1 MVAYRRAPRPNED
14 GSADLKTVPIYLSMV
29 VWGRSF
35 VAFFLEF
42 CLPSLLADG
51 NLPAFAK
58 RHGSK
63 FILHTTAEDFAII
76 EASPVYR
83 ALIRCMTV
91 EPRLIDFS
99 IGNAH
104 VTLARCHRET
114 MHLADNNHV
123 PAIFLSPDTIWGE
136 GALAAVD
143 RHLSSGKRVVFLLSM
158 RLVKEDAEPYIRKI
172 YNTPNR
178 IAWEVSARELNA
190 LALRFLHPMI
200 EEYFFEPGRGT
211 KLLPMALMWQGPN
224 GDVLAHSFHQH
235 PLLVY
240 PRKRLAEFLQTIDG
254 DLVQHACPDPA
265 DHYVVQDS
273 DEITVIE
280 LSKRSHHIP
289 GLFEK
294 GSMREVAD
302 WALRGANSVHWRLV
316 AAPIRMHA
324 HPIDP
329 EEWRN
334 VEEKAAG
341 ATKYLLDYR
350 RNHHLKFFLQEL
362 LLRYGLTERLYRR
375 HHAVSFFIRNWLY
388 RRRHAVSFFVR
399 DWIGRRGPRC
409 AYLARQWLR
418 TVRSSSRNWGHIIVF
433 VLKNRPVRKLVSRLV
448 GHVRGRK
455 TSRPLASEVSG
466 PSAGGE

>member
-1 MVAYRRAPRPNED
+1 MVAYRRAQRSKED
-14 GSADLKTVPIYLSMV
+14 NSADLATVPIYLSMV
-29 VWGRSF
+29 VWGSSF

-51 NLPAFAK
+51 NLPAIAK
-58 RHGSK
+58 RTGSK
-63 FILHTTAEDFAII
+63 FVLHTTAEDLAII
-76 EASPVYR
+76 EASPVYH

-91 EPRLIDFS
+91 EPRLIGYS
-99 IGNAH
+99 IEDAH
-104 VTLARCHRET
+104 LALARCHRET
-114 MHLADNNHV
+114 MHLADNHHV
-123 PAIFLSPDTIWGE
+123 PAIFLSPDTIWGN

-158 RLVKEDAEPYIRKI
+158 RLVKEDAEPYIRKT

-294 GSMREVAD
+294 GSTREVAD
-302 WALRGANSVHWRLV
+302 WALRGANSVHWRLITV
-316 AAPIRMHA
+316 PIRMHV
-324 HPIDP
+324 HPIDA
-329 EEWRN
+329 EEWRD
-334 VEEKAAG
+334 VEEKAASV
-341 ATKYLLDYR
+341 TKYLLHYR
-350 RNHHLKFFLQEL
+350 RHHRLRFYFQQSLQQL
-362 LLRYGLTERLYRR
+362 TLRYELAEWIYRR
-375 HHAVSFFIRNWLY
+375 HHAVSYFI
-388 RRRHAVSFFVR
+388 R

-409 AYLARQWLR
+409 AYLAREWLYRRLR
-418 TVRSSSRNWGHIIVF
+418 TVRSSLRNWCHIIVF
-433 VLKNRPVRKLVSRLV
+433 VSKNRPFRKLVSRLV
-448 GHVRGRK
+448 SHVRRRK
-455 TSRPLASEVSG
+455 TAKPLASEVSG
-466 PSAGGE
+466 RSAGGE

>member
-1 MVAYRRAPRPNED
+1 
-14 GSADLKTVPIYLSMV
+14 
-29 VWGRSF
+29 
-35 VAFFLEF
+35 
-42 CLPSLLADG
+42 
-51 NLPAFAK
+51 
-58 RHGSK
+58 
-63 FILHTTAEDFAII
+63 
-76 EASPVYR
+76 
-83 ALIRCMTV
+83 MTV
-91 EPRLIDFS
+91 EPRLIGYS
-99 IGNAH
+99 IEDAH
-104 VTLARCHRET
+104 LALARCHRET
-114 MHLADNNHV
+114 MHLADNHHV
-123 PAIFLSPDTIWGE
+123 PAIFLSPDTIWGN

-158 RLVKEDAEPYIRKI
+158 RLVKEDAEPYIRKT

-294 GSMREVAD
+294 GSTREVAD
-302 WALRGANSVHWRLV
+302 WALRGANSVHWRLITV
-316 AAPIRMHA
+316 PIRMHV
-324 HPIDP
+324 HPIDA
-329 EEWRN
+329 EEWRD
-334 VEEKAAG
+334 VEEKAASV
-341 ATKYLLDYR
+341 TKYLLHYR
-350 RNHHLKFFLQEL
+350 RHHRLRFYFQQSLQQL
-362 LLRYGLTERLYRR
+362 TLRYDLAEWIYRR
-375 HHAVSFFIRNWLY
+375 HHAVSYFI
-388 RRRHAVSFFVR
+388 R

-409 AYLARQWLR
+409 AYLAREWLYRRLR
-418 TVRSSSRNWGHIIVF
+418 TVRSSLRNWCHIIVF
-433 VLKNRPVRKLVSRLV
+433 VSKNRPFRKLVSRLV
-448 GHVRGRK
+448 SHVRRRK
-455 TSRPLASEVSG
+455 TAKPLASEVSG
-466 PSAGGE
+466 RSAGGE